1 MLNNF
6 YFKNLLKSSLHS
18 KGFRKWEINDKTD
31 LVCYCWDIKR
41 KCSWDLLIHIECNNN
56 SKHIA
61 TLEINKEDV
70 SNILY
75 LYLNSIK
82 GAIKNELIS
91 RSQSLP
97 DGVG

>member
-41 KCSWDLLIHIECNNN
+41 RNNIYVCRMGSNKRRIERCF
-56 SKHIA
+56 
-61 TLEINKEDV
+61 
-70 SNILY
+70 
-75 LYLNSIK
+75 
-82 GAIKNELIS
+82 
-91 RSQSLP
+91 
-97 DGVG
+97 